1 VTFRRLHL
9 WLPPL
14 VYMAVI
20 FHLSSE
26 SHPLP
31 ELTALVW
38 DKLLHTIEYGG
49 LGLLVCRALL
59 GEGITRAKAAL
70 LALIVA
76 SLYGASDEWHQAF
89 VPFRS
94 SDVLDWVA
102 DTIGSMLG
110 AGVLAILPE
119 RLRR

>member
-1 VTFRRLHL
+1 
-9 WLPPL
+9 
-14 VYMAVI
+14 MAVI
-20 FHLSSE
+20 FYLSSE

-31 ELTALVW
+31 ELTARVW

-49 LGLLVCRALL
+49 LGLLLCRAFL

-70 LALIVA
+70 LAVLVA
-76 SLYGASDEWHQAF
+76 SMYAASDEWHQSF

-102 DTIGSMLG
+102 DTIGSVLG
-110 AGVLAILPE
+110 AAALATLPK
-119 RLRR
+119 RSTALNVTRQRTRR

>member
-14 VYMAVI
+14 LYMAVI
-20 FHLSSE
+20 FHFSSE

-49 LGLLVCRALL
+49 LGLLMCRALL
-59 GEGITRAKAAL
+59 GEGISRAKAAL

-76 SLYGASDEWHQAF
+76 SMYGVSDEWHQAF

-102 DTIGSMLG
+102 DTIGSVF
-110 AGVLAILPE
+110 GVAVMALLPQ
-119 RLRR
+119 RPRR